1 MNLHT
6 ISAIN
11 AKAQNPEDA
20 WKFVQ
25 FINSEDWAKIR
36 SRASNEMVSRKSY
49 IKPKEGLNFNIQSF
63 YAMKP
68 APNNTAE
75 MNLRRQAKNLYTV
88 ENAGYE
94 LFEKVV
100 KGKMTTAEML
110 KEWETK
116 GNALLLAI
124 KKNPN
129 GPLDKDDDIM
139 KGVYGQ

>member
-1 MNLHT
+1 M
-6 ISAIN
+6 
-11 AKAQNPEDA
+11 
-20 WKFVQ
+20 
-25 FINSEDWAKIR
+25 
-36 SRASNEMVSRKSY
+36 
-49 IKPKEGLNFNIQSF
+49 EGLNFNSQSF

-75 MNLRRQAKNLYTV
+75 STLRRQAKNLYTV

-129 GPLDKDDDIM
+129 GPLDKDDDIR